1 MVVEVEAGRR
11 DVVERV
17 VDVMEIWVE
26 VVWDLLEL
34 ELEIEVT
41 GGLEIIELVVEAL
54 DDTVVVAFEALR
66 VEDLV
71 TRLVVKLSAE
81 WDKVVADVLD
91 VDGTLVDLEVE
102 LRPGVGLFEVN
113 DPTDDVALGV
123 VLIDVED
130 CEDVDDVVVGLDDG
144 EDTLDL
150 ESELLEDGLAGG
162 V

>member
-71 TRLVVKLSAE
+71 TRLVVKLSAV
-81 WDKVVADVLD
+81 DKKMSDFISC
-91 VDGTLVDLEVE
+91 
-102 LRPGVGLFEVN
+102 P
-113 DPTDDVALGV
+113 
-123 VLIDVED
+123 
-130 CEDVDDVVVGLDDG
+130 
-144 EDTLDL
+144 
-150 ESELLEDGLAGG
+150 
-162 V
+162 

>member
-1 MVVEVEAGRR
+1 MP
-11 DVVERV
+11 
-17 VDVMEIWVE
+17 I
-26 VVWDLLEL
+26 
-34 ELEIEVT
+34 T
-41 GGLEIIELVVEAL
+41 SGLHIP
-54 DDTVVVAFEALR
+54 
-66 VEDLV
+66 
-71 TRLVVKLSAE
+71 E
-81 WDKVVADVLD
+81 WDKVVADAWEKKTLEISFPPNRSAKREGSLLD

-150 ESELLEDGLAGG
+150 ESELLEDGLMTE
-162 V
+162 